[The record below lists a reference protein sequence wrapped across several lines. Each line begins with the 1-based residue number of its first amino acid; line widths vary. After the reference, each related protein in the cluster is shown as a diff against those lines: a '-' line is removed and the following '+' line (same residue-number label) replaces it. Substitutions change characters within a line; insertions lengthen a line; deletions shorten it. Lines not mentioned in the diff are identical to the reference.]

1 MKPTFRFAAI
11 LSLLT
16 TLLHAPAALALDTL
30 KIALIPSEDSRAM
43 IKQSQ
48 PMLDALGKQLGMKV
62 QSFVATDYNG
72 VIEALRS
79 GHVDV
84 AYLGPF
90 SYVKAVEVAKAEAF
104 AVAETSKN
112 GSIAYHAQIIVG
124 AKTPIRTLKDLKGR
138 NFAFV
143 DPTSTSGYIFPMM
156 GLKQAGIDPKRDFAN
171 VVYTGAHDANLLA
184 VKNGRVDAATVAD
197 RILAEAQ
204 AKGMIA
210 ATDYRVI
217 WRSPAIPESPMVWRK
232 DLPAADKARIR
243 KAFLALRNL
252 PFGDQGQVNRYL
264 PTDDRAYDVVRA
276 AAAQVRK

>member
-1 MKPTFRFAAI
+1 MPPISRFATA
-11 LSLLT
+11 LGLLAA
-16 TLLHAPAALALDTL
+16 LLHAPAALALDTL

-48 PMLDALGKQLGMKV
+48 PMLDALGKQLGVKV
-62 QSFVATDYNG
+62 QGFVATDYNG

-90 SYVKAVEVAKAEAF
+90 SYVKAAEVAQAEAF
-104 AVAETSKN
+104 AVAETRKA
-112 GSIAYHAQIIVG
+112 GSVAYHAQIIAG
-124 AKTPIRTLKDLKGR
+124 AKTPIRALKDLKGR

-143 DPTSTSGYIFPMM
+143 DPTSTSGYVFPMM

-210 ATDYRVI
+210 AGDYRVV
-217 WRSPAIPESPMVWRK
+217 WRSPPIPESPMAWRK
-232 DLPAADKARIR
+232 SLPAADKARIL
-243 KAFLALRNL
+243 KAFLALRDL
-252 PFGDQGQVNRYL
+252 PFGDQGQVNRYVA
-264 PTDDRAYDVVRA
+264 TNDRAYDVVRA
-276 AAAQVRK
+276 AAVQARK